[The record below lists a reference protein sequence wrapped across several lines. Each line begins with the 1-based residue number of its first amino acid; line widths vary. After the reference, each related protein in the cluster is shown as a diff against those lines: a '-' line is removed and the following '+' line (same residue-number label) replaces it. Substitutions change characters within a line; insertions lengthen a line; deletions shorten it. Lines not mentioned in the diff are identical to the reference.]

1 MGNLGIVLVK
11 LGLHYSCYVEDGF
24 NKNEAGRN
32 SGRRRPLQNP
42 RQAFMKI
49 CPKVMTIKMGRRKWV

>member
-1 MGNLGIVLVK
+1 MGNLGIVLIK

-32 SGRRRPLQNP
+32 PGRKPLQNS
-42 RQAFMKI
+42 RQALRS
-49 CPKVMTIKMGRRKWV
+49 VLR